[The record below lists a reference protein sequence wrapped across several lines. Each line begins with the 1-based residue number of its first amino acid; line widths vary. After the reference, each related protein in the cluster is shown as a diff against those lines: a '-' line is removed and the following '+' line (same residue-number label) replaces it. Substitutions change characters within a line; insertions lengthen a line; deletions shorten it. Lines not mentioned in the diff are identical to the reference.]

1 MPERLPLELLKGTAS
16 SPHLPESHRLIQS
29 SDTQP
34 TSLSREL
41 DGLEHSWGLERG
53 DINAYFDTDDNALR
67 LDTSLIHSF
76 KESNWILAP
85 VGETFDRIVDCYNHN
100 LKRNQPSRIPFYETC
115 PLAKEYEYNIMPL
128 RPIRPIFGKTS
139 SGDIVSFADPFND
152 LVVTSRANPFFVAAL
167 ASRYIRFT
175 METPVYSTIAS
186 KLLRLS
192 RGSHALAPL
201 KFYEGSQQGD
211 FGRELPHCYRN
222 LPQFASEKSDS
233 RLPAL
238 TGSSSSECIRPFKR
252 SKEYLSEDEDER
264 KYRERNSV
272 NVSKWMQDTK
282 PSEFVLDTGN
292 DEEIGGYALE
302 TPREIVGKIPTDADA
317 MWRELVEE
325 TGAGSHLHI
334 LKRKRSPRRSLS

>member
-1 MPERLPLELLKGTAS
+1 MPERLPLELLKFTAS
-16 SPHLPESHRLIQS
+16 SPYLPESHLFIQS

-41 DGLEHSWGLERG
+41 DGLEHSWGLKRG

-67 LDTSLIHSF
+67 LDTSLIDSF
-76 KESNWILAP
+76 KEPNWILAP
-85 VGETFDRIVDCYNHN
+85 VRETFDRIVDCYNHN
-100 LKRNQPSRIPFYETC
+100 LKRNAPNRIPFYEIC
-115 PLAKEYEYNIMPL
+115 PLATEYEYTIMPL
-128 RPIRPIFGKTS
+128 RPIGPIFGKTS
-139 SGDIVSFADPFND
+139 SGDIVSFTDPFND

-167 ASRYIRFT
+167 ASRYTRYA

-201 KFYEGSQQGD
+201 KFYEGSRQGN
-211 FGRELPHCYRN
+211 FGRELPFCYRN
-222 LPQFASEKSDS
+222 LPQFTSEKSDS

-238 TGSSSSECIRPFKR
+238 TGSSSFEYIRPFKC
-252 SKEYLSEDEDER
+252 SKKDSSEEEDEG
-264 KYRERNSV
+264 KYRERNSM
-272 NVSKWMQDTK
+272 NVFKWMQDTK

-302 TPREIVGKIPTDADA
+302 TPRKIVGKIPTDADA
-317 MWRELVEE
+317 TWRELVEE
-325 TGAGSHLHI
+325 TGFGSHLHI
-334 LKRKRSPRRSLS
+334 LKRKRTPRRPLS